1 MQPGCWLQASQPAGA
16 EAAAAAVVGLT
27 EGAEAAAGGA
37 ASSDYMQSTASV
49 ATLASISSIA
59 STSASAM
66 AALRARPY
74 LVAPYVATAS
84 APPTP
89 QPHAVSVAVNP
100 MSSARTAPATPT
112 RRREDNRTSEP
123 DDKKYYTHGEDDV
136 QEFGLAVALDEP
148 HYCKPKSQRF
158 FWRKALRRV
167 FQRRK

>member
-1 MQPGCWLQASQPAGA
+1 MQPGCWLLARQPAGA
-16 EAAAAAVVGLT
+16 GAVAAAAAGVGVRVGV
-27 EGAEAAAGGA
+27 GAVAG
-37 ASSDYMQSTASV
+37 SSEYMQSTASV

-74 LVAPYVATAS
+74 LVAPYVASAAASS

-89 QPHAVSVAVNP
+89 HPHGAAASLQQCSL
-100 MSSARTAPATPT
+100 SSAHTAPATPVHRQ
-112 RRREDNRTSEP
+112 RRGGD
-123 DDKKYYTHGEDDV
+123 GQQQL
-136 QEFGLAVALDEP
+136 QEEIALAAMDEP
-148 HYCKPKSQRF
+148 PPLPQYCKPKSQRF

>member
-16 EAAAAAVVGLT
+16 EAAAGVGVGVAT
-27 EGAEAAAGGA
+27 A
-37 ASSDYMQSTASV
+37 ASSEYMQSTASV

-89 QPHAVSVAVNP
+89 QPHGVALNP
-100 MSSARTAPATPT
+100 MSSTRTAPATPT
-112 RRREDNRTSEP
+112 RRREDHESDQENKRFYSQDG
-123 DDKKYYTHGEDDV
+123 DDNDM
-136 QEFGLAVALDEP
+136 QELGLAVALDEP
-148 HYCKPKSQRF
+148 QYCKSKSQRF